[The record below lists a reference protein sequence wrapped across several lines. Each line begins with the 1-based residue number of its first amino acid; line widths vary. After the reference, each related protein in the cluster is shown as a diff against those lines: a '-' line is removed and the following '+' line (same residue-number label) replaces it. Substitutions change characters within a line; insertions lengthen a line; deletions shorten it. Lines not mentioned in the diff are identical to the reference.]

1 VKINSAIQSSNTTK
15 YINNEKSKEG
25 TRDLL
30 PNVQDNDQNEK
41 TEHQIQ
47 VKKEKEKIKIPSPEN
62 TQDRRRWN
70 LRPERGE

>member
-1 VKINSAIQSSNTTK
+1 
-15 YINNEKSKEG
+15 
-25 TRDLL
+25 LL

-47 VKKEKEKIKIPSPEN
+47 VKKEKGKINIPPPEN

-70 LRPERGE
+70 CGRREESEKDQKAGNRV